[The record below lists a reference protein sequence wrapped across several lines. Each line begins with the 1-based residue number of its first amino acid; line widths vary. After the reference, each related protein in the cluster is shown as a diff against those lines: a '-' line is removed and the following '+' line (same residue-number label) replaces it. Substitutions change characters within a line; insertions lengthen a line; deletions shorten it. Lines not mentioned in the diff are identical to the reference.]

1 MAKRFGVSEESVAAI
16 LEGQKDPSLFNQREI
31 VALEYA
37 EAVTKDSSTVSNE
50 LYQRMQGFFN
60 DAEIIEITC
69 LIGIF
74 NYFNRFNNAL
84 QVDITK

>member
-1 MAKRFGVSEESVAAI
+1 MAKRFGVSEESVEA
-16 LEGQKDPSLFNQREI
+16 LLNGQRNPELFTEGEL

-37 EAVTKDSSTVSNE
+37 EAVTKASNQVSDE
-50 LYQRMQGFFN
+50 LYQRMKDCFK
-60 DAEIIEITC
+60 DEEIIEITC

>member
-1 MAKRFGVSEESVAAI
+1 MAKRFGVSEESVEA
-16 LEGQKDPSLFNQREI
+16 LLKGQKDPNLFSEGEI

-37 EAVTKDSSTVSNE
+37 EAVTKDSNRVTNE
-50 LYQRMQGFFN
+50 LYKRMKDNFN
-60 DAEIIEITC
+60 EEEIVEITC